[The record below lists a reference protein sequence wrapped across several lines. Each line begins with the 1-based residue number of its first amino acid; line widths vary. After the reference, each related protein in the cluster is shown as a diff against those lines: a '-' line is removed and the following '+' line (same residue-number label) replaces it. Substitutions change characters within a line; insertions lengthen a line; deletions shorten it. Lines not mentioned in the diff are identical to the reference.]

1 MRCVLII
8 ETSTEMASLALV
20 FDGEVVLEKRFVSGR
35 RHNALL
41 FEPLAEIIAAKGER
55 ELEAVLV
62 GSGPAS
68 YSGTRVGIATAQGA
82 ALVSGCQA
90 ISIPSILAT
99 PEALSGKPCLA
110 VGDARRG
117 NYWFAHIENGQLI
130 QAPTLTDTDMFERV
144 ISLAEQKGSTIFAID
159 PIKGRE
165 EIDHTFPSAA
175 RLWQAWQISPA
186 STQAAWSAQ
195 IPQPIYL
202 APPHITPSKKTS
214 YGLA

>member
-1 MRCVLII
+1 MI
-8 ETSTEMASLALV
+8 ETSTETASLALV
-20 FDGEVVLEKRFVSGR
+20 FDGELILEKRFVSGK

-62 GSGPAS
+62 GSGPGS

-82 ALVSGCQA
+82 ALVSGCEA

-117 NYWFAHIENGQLI
+117 NYWFAPIEKGQLL
-130 QAPTLTDTDMFERV
+130 QAPTLTDAHHFELV
-144 ISLAEQKGSTIFAID
+144 ISQAQETGSIIFAMD

-165 EIDHTFPSAA
+165 EIVHALPSASG
-175 RLWQAWQISPA
+175 LWQAWQNASA
-186 STQAAWSAQ
+186 STQSAWSAK

-202 APPHITPSKKTS
+202 APPHITASKKTS